1 MLCNFFLLLSVMHVP
16 FSWLL
21 QASFLKWVKNF
32 LATSFS
38 LEMTFQKK
46 GQFLVLSG
54 PIALDKRGK
63 PLFCGLLHSRRAE
76 YILFEVFGIFTFEMS
91 PDIHTSS
98 TTSCV
103 AQWSAAYNCIN
114 NFRFRSVCSLCM
126 CVRGTHQR
134 SPIPMLFSSQSEAT
148 ELGDRIASGFF

>member
-1 MLCNFFLLLSVMHVP
+1 
-16 FSWLL
+16 
-21 QASFLKWVKNF
+21 
-32 LATSFS
+32 
-38 LEMTFQKK
+38 MTFHKK
-46 GQFLVLSG
+46 AIILCFEWVNSAWQTRKTIVLRLVVL
-54 PIALDKRGK
+54 RQ
-63 PLFCGLLHSRRAE
+63 AE
-76 YILFEVFGIFTFEMS
+76 HILFEVFGIFTFEMS

-148 ELGDRIASGFF
+148 ELGDRISSGSFLPLKQFKSKSHSSLKYTTGCQNVLQSLKKYRVSIKIAR